1 MFTKKNEK
9 KNENFKSALK
19 HKGTF
24 FHMHCSCNKINSSKL
39 YYVWLQHS
47 PQPVIK
53 RKKNDFFLI
62 VLLPPPRTNLY
73 IQRIQYLKASKIKG
87 FSIITSIPV
96 CQQFTQHCTH
106 TRLWTSF
113 SWKKNQKGK
122 KSWKFSSIEFDCFFL
137 IKFISGFCVFYPNIL
152 LNLTRRRSRRRRS

>member
-53 RKKNDFFLI
+53 RKKKRFFSY
-62 VLLPPPRTNLY
+62 R
-73 IQRIQYLKASKIKG
+73 S
-87 FSIITSIPV
+87 ITSTKDQPL
-96 CQQFTQHCTH
+96 HSTH
-106 TRLWTSF
+106 TILKSIKNKRIFHHHINTSMSAVHSALYAYKIMDIIFLEKESKREKKLKIFVNWIWLLF
-113 SWKKNQKGK
+113 SYQIYFRFLCLLSKY
-122 KSWKFSSIEFDCFFL
+122 SFEFDSET
-137 IKFISGFCVFYPNIL
+137 K
-152 LNLTRRRSRRRRS
+152 